1 MATLMSDIL
10 DSVLSIEKLK
20 DEETGYM
27 HVTTNLFLQ
36 FLISLNKIYIINH
49 SLFNYLM

>member
-20 DEETGYM
+20 DEITGYM
-27 HVTTNLFLQ
+27 HGYNEFISSIPYFL
-36 FLISLNKIYIINH
+36 K
-49 SLFNYLM
+49 